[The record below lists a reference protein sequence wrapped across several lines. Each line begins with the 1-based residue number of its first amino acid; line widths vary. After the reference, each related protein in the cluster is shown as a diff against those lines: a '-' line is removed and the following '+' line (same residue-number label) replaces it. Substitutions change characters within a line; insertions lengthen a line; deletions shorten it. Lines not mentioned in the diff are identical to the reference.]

1 MKLVPFYGCLG
12 VLKLCLLGHSWCGG
26 LSTEQ
31 FENQN
36 IT

>member
-1 MKLVPFYGCLG
+1 GFPGRFR